1 MGLEITKNEIN
12 ELPIEVFNGEIIVID
27 DVEDVDDAVEYL
39 KQFKVIGFDTET
51 RPVFRKNV
59 TRKVALMQLATMDK
73 CFLFRLNR
81 IQYPDVLDDIICN
94 DEVMKVGLS
103 LRDDFAA
110 LRQRSDCSPL
120 NFVDLQS
127 FVKDYDIKDMSLQK
141 IYAILFNKKIA
152 KNQRLSNWEAKVLKD
167 SQKMYAA
174 IDAWASLRIYNYLNR
189 NGIKLKTKV
198 K

>member
-1 MGLEITKNEIN
+1 
-12 ELPIEVFNGEIIVID
+12 
-27 DVEDVDDAVEYL
+27 
-39 KQFKVIGFDTET
+39 QFKVIGFDTET
-51 RPVFRKNV
+51 KPVFRKNV

>member
-1 MGLEITKNEIN
+1 MGLGITKNEIN

-27 DVEDVDDAVEYL
+27 DVDDVDDAVEYL

-51 RPVFRKNV
+51 KPVFRKNV